1 MSLMHMPR
9 VARLRLEQI
18 QRNFLWDGEALEKK
32 LHLVKW
38 AIVCSNKKK
47 SGLGVKSLS
56 ILNRALLFKWSWR
69 FAVERESLWR
79 LVISRKFGVQEG
91 GWCTRAVRE
100 GYEVGLWKEGS
111 LMFKNVVFS
120 MGDGRRVRF

>member
-32 LHLVKW
+32 LHLVK
-38 AIVCSNKKK
+38 
-47 SGLGVKSLS
+47 
-56 ILNRALLFKWSWR
+56 ALLFKWSWR

-91 GWCTRAVRE
+91 GWCTREVRE
-100 GYEVGLWKEGS
+100 GYESCFRETSFEALVFPLWWVS
-111 LMFKNVVFS
+111 LLGKHR
-120 MGDGRRVRF
+120 GGRF

>member
-1 MSLMHMPR
+1 M
-9 VARLRLEQI
+9 
-18 QRNFLWDGEALEKK
+18 
-32 LHLVKW
+32 
-38 AIVCSNKKK
+38 
-47 SGLGVKSLS
+47 GVKSLS

-111 LMFKNVVFS
+111 LMFKNIVFS